1 MRIAF
6 CLIVSLVFCSMSFAD
21 EAIKPDDPKLGRPVD
36 FYQDV
41 YPILQSKCLAC
52 HSAAVKESDL
62 VLESAASILKG
73 GASGESVIPG
83 KPDESYLYL
92 VAARVDEPVMPP
104 LPNKVQAK
112 ALTPKELGI
121 LKQWITEGAKAGERQ
136 VDNSIA
142 WQPVP
147 ETYKAVYS
155 LTLGPDN
162 RFIYAGRGNRIFVYD
177 VASGQEITRLSDPGL
192 LALREG
198 DQPIYGAGVAH
209 RDFVHSLAI
218 SPDGQTVASGGY
230 RNVKLW
236 KREAPT
242 QLANIDLPGPVKS
255 SVVDSTGNWA
265 AFLLQDN
272 RIQLWNLAN
281 GQPGTVIAA
290 DDQVLHTVAFGPEGR
305 TVLAGTES
313 GVVRISKIADGATIL
328 GLKTPSAIHA
338 LAAIGE
344 PAQIVAANAD
354 NVLRVWNW
362 ADAQKPVA
370 EGAEAPKPALE
381 LKGHSQPITAIEMF
395 RDRKELLTGSKDA
408 TVRLWNLADGKQL
421 FSQNIGGA
429 VTAAAMSADGQF
441 IAGSGENKIARIWD
455 RKGKS
460 LGDVQGLQPLS
471 QEVQN
476 KTDNQAVAKAQ
487 FTLADQALKDA
498 EKDKTQREESL
509 KKANEQKEKV
519 TKELAEAE
527 KKATEAKAKVDEAD
541 KKLAEKPEDAELKK
555 AKEAADKAYQPLED
569 ARKKATDAV
578 TSATR
583 AIELSTQS
591 IETAKKNVQQRT
603 QAQTTAEAKQKA
615 ADAELAKVKETVAKG
630 NPVIAS
636 VHFSPN
642 GKVLYTS
649 GAGQPVQ
656 LWNVA
661 DGKPLGV
668 VNLPVQQLTK
678 TFLTATGAM
687 IALNNENK
695 LSSWEISPRW
705 TLAATLGPDPSTP
718 LDTSKSKFEDRVTS
732 VAFSPDGTLL
742 ATGGGEPSRNGEL
755 MLWNVQNHQ
764 LVRQISE
771 AHSDTISDMEFS
783 RDGQFLVSGA
793 SDKFVKVFKVA
804 DGTLVRSYEGHTDH
818 VLGVAFKEDQSSL
831 ASAGADKAIKI
842 WNVETGEQRRTISN
856 YGKQVTSVDYIGVTD
871 NLISSGGDKGV
882 KYHTA
887 SNGRN
892 YRSFSG
898 NNDFVYVA
906 LSTGDEGLVLAAGE
920 DGVVRVWNGKDGKL
934 LASFAAPEA
943 KAETAQR

>member
-591 IETAKKNVQQRT
+591 I
-603 QAQTTAEAKQKA
+603 
-615 ADAELAKVKETVAKG
+615 
-630 NPVIAS
+630 
-636 VHFSPN
+636 
-642 GKVLYTS
+642 
-649 GAGQPVQ
+649 
-656 LWNVA
+656 
-661 DGKPLGV
+661 
-668 VNLPVQQLTK
+668 
-678 TFLTATGAM
+678 
-687 IALNNENK
+687 
-695 LSSWEISPRW
+695 
-705 TLAATLGPDPSTP
+705 
-718 LDTSKSKFEDRVTS
+718 
-732 VAFSPDGTLL
+732 
-742 ATGGGEPSRNGEL
+742 
-755 MLWNVQNHQ
+755 
-764 LVRQISE
+764 
-771 AHSDTISDMEFS
+771 
-783 RDGQFLVSGA
+783 
-793 SDKFVKVFKVA
+793 
-804 DGTLVRSYEGHTDH
+804 
-818 VLGVAFKEDQSSL
+818 
-831 ASAGADKAIKI
+831 
-842 WNVETGEQRRTISN
+842 
-856 YGKQVTSVDYIGVTD
+856 
-871 NLISSGGDKGV
+871 
-882 KYHTA
+882 
-887 SNGRN
+887 
-892 YRSFSG
+892 
-898 NNDFVYVA
+898 
-906 LSTGDEGLVLAAGE
+906 
-920 DGVVRVWNGKDGKL
+920 
-934 LASFAAPEA
+934 
-943 KAETAQR
+943 